1 MRDGQAPVPVAAAGH
16 PVHLDL
22 LARPHQRCDEHVL
35 LEVLVIAA
43 EFDARCALAFATH
56 CVLLDIDDAL
66 AEAAEN
72 AITS

>member
-35 LEVLVIAA
+35 LEVLVTADEYGQEIAVLWA
-43 EFDARCALAFATH
+43 ARWLVA
-56 CVLLDIDDAL
+56 DINEVL
-66 AEAAEN
+66 AEAA
-72 AITS
+72 AT